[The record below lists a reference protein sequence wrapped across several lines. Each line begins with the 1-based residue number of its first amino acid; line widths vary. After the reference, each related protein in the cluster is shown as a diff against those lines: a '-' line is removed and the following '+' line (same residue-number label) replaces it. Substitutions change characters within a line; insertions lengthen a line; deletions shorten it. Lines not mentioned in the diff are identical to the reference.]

1 MAIDGINGVAAQITG
16 AIRQAARSTGMS
28 FEYLLTTAK
37 IESSLNPAAQAVS
50 STAKGL
56 YQFIDQTWLATM
68 KTTGAA
74 LGYGRYA
81 DAIVQNGAGQYEV
94 PDAAAR
100 NAIMRLRT
108 DPAASALMAGAFARG
123 NAAQLAQSIGR
134 APTEG
139 ELYIAHFLGPDGAA
153 KLIAAASSQP
163 RANAATMFPQA
174 ASANTSIFYAGG
186 SPRSVGEV
194 YAKLT
199 ARFDAARSVAV
210 TANLRGTLSA
220 QDTTQDTARNT
231 AAVAQAFAA
240 VSAAQPV
247 AQQAQPIFQG
257 MFSDRARG
265 GLTQTVNQLWTRPGT
280 DTGGARPV
288 SLFTDRLPEPRK
300 PSGS

>member
-1 MAIDGINGVAAQITG
+1 
-16 AIRQAARSTGMS
+16 
-28 FEYLLTTAK
+28 LLTTAK

-94 PDAAAR
+94 PDAATR
-100 NAIMRLRT
+100 NTIMRLRT
-108 DPAASALMAGAFARG
+108 DPTASALMAGAFARG

-163 RANAATMFPQA
+163 RANAAAMFPQA
-174 ASANTSIFYAGG
+174 AGANTSIFYAGG
-186 SPRSVGEV
+186 SPRSVGDV

-199 ARFDAARSVAV
+199 GRFDAARSVAI
-210 TANLRGTLSA
+210 TAKLRGTLGAQDPVQVATQNPA
-220 QDTTQDTARNT
+220 QDTAG
-231 AAVAQAFAA
+231 VAQAFAA
-240 VSAAQPV
+240 VSPAQPV
-247 AQQAQPIFQG
+247 ASQARPIFQG

-265 GLTQTVNQLWTRPGT
+265 GLTQTVNQLWTQPGT

-288 SLFTDRLPEPRK
+288 SLFTDRVPEPRK
-300 PSGS
+300 PAGS

>member
-199 ARFDAARSVAV
+199 ARFDAARTVAV
-210 TANLRGTLSA
+210 TAGLRGTINA
-220 QDTTQDTARNT
+220 QDPVRDTA
-231 AAVAQAFAA
+231 ALAQAFAA
-240 VSAAQPV
+240 VSAAQP
-247 AQQAQPIFQG
+247 AAQPAQPVFQG

-265 GLTQTVNQLWTRPGT
+265 GLTQTVNQLWTLPGT

-288 SLFTDRLPEPRK
+288 SLFTDRVPEPRK

>member
-1 MAIDGINGVAAQITG
+1 MAIDGVNGVAAQITG

-50 STAKGL
+50 STARGL

-186 SPRSVGEV
+186 SPRSVSEV

-210 TANLRGTLSA
+210 TAGLRGTINA
-220 QDTTQDTARNT
+220 QEPVRDTA
-231 AAVAQAFAA
+231 ALAQAFAA
-240 VSAAQPV
+240 VSAVQPAAQPAQPV
-247 AQQAQPIFQG
+247 FQG
-257 MFSDRARG
+257 MFSDRAHG

-288 SLFTDRLPEPRK
+288 SLFTDRVPEPRK